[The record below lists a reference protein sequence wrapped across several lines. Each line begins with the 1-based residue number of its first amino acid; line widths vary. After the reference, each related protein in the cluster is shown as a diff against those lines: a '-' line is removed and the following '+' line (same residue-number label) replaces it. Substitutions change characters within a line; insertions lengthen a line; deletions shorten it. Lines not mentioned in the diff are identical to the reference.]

1 MPAEQSGAP
10 GVARG
15 LAREERSYLL
25 HSGPSNPQTCTLV
38 WKQKSGAASTP
49 KEFPVDNIWSTTWWL
64 DGKIN
69 AAWFSSPL
77 SPVMTAASWAPSPPR
92 GSISPLANSSKTDQP
107 SQRRQMEEF
116 YVVPVIYDIQNQ
128 NSLRVLVLIF
138 RPCLSIFPLCL
149 SQINCCNIDYTVI
162 TTILFVNSSLSNDH
176 YLHHTMNK

>member
-25 HSGPSNPQTCTLV
+25 HSGPSNPQTCTQV

-69 AAWFSSPL
+69 AAWVSSPL
-77 SPVMTAASWAPSPPR
+77 SPVMTAASWAPGPPR

-149 SQINCCNIDYTVI
+149 SQINCCIILI
-162 TTILFVNSSLSNDH
+162 TQL
-176 YLHHTMNK
+176 